1 VDKVSHAEGS
11 FCVITFDVD
20 NFKKINDVFGH
31 NVGDV
36 VLRVLADEVKSVLRA
51 DDLFGRTGGEEFL
64 VILPGLA
71 LSRAVECGER
81 IRN

>member
-1 VDKVSHAEGS
+1 MPKARSA
-11 FCVITFDVD
+11 CITFDVD